1 MYLQVKEVIAAQGYL
16 LEILY
21 ENGELRQF
29 DMNPYLEIGIFKE
42 LKDEQI
48 FNQVKPSFDTVEWPN
63 QADIDPDV
71 LYNESLLVNKK
82 SS

>member
-63 QADIDPDV
+63 LADIDPEV
-71 LYNESLLVNKK
+71 LYNESFLLNRKA
-82 SS
+82 S